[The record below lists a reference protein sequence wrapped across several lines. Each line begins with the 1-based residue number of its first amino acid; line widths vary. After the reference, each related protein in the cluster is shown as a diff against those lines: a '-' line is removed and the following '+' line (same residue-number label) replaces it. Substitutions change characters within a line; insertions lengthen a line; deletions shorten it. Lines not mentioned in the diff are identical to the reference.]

1 MNRIKSTK
9 IPFLA
14 LFALLIA
21 SCGNK
26 SNKESLAEGASGDID
41 GYEQSEIHAIEQARP
56 QIMIIPADQTL
67 KSFGAFKK
75 KSIAGRDFVERNY
88 QKYLI
93 KDDRFRRISSF
104 IQDAFVKQNYP
115 LADFEQTLKQL
126 DTQSATDIADG
137 IQTDAKTQL
146 LQTARPDIILE
157 LNYYK
162 SSSLTSHDYKRKNV
176 SYTLSAIDAYTT
188 NVVATITESN
198 MKTESTTEV
207 IQSSMEQKLPGL
219 MSDIQK
225 YYSDILKRGREVSV
239 RITVEGGSNQDL
251 SDESINGDVYSDWI
265 IDYVKTHTV
274 KGAYKMG
281 RNTAK
286 ELTFTS
292 ARIKLLNDDG
302 TQYGVYDW
310 ARDLQKSIRK
320 NLGLK
325 VSNKSQGLGEI
336 VLSVKGM

>member
-1 MNRIKSTK
+1 M
-9 IPFLA
+9 
-14 LFALLIA
+14 
-21 SCGNK
+21 
-26 SNKESLAEGASGDID
+26 
-41 GYEQSEIHAIEQARP
+41 
-56 QIMIIPADQTL
+56 
-67 KSFGAFKK
+67 
-75 KSIAGRDFVERNY
+75 
-88 QKYLI
+88 
-93 KDDRFRRISSF
+93 
-104 IQDAFVKQNYP
+104 
-115 LADFEQTLKQL
+115 
-126 DTQSATDIADG
+126 
-137 IQTDAKTQL
+137 
-146 LQTARPDIILE
+146 
-157 LNYYK
+157 
-162 SSSLTSHDYKRKNV
+162 
-176 SYTLSAIDAYTT
+176 
-188 NVVATITESN
+188 VATITESN

-207 IQSSMEQKLPGL
+207 IQNSLAQKLPEL
-219 MSDIQK
+219 MSDIQQ
-225 YYSDILKRGREVSV
+225 YYSDILKRGREVSL

-274 KGAYKMG
+274 RGAYKMG